1 MVLVSQAFNSQ
12 ICPFHNKSL
21 AKFAPL
27 FRLAFKIN
35 NEVIMFNLRKAC
47 LLIVI
52 ACLLAPVYGL
62 HFARWDTSMG
72 SFTAE
77 IYDDLMPITA
87 GNFIDL
93 TNSNFYNG
101 LIFHRVVR
109 GFVIQDGCPN
119 GTGTGG
125 PGYTINDEY
134 HPSLIHDCA
143 GMLAMAKTS
152 APNSA
157 GSQYY
162 ITLAPQ
168 PHLDGN
174 YSVFGKVVE
183 NLDVVLD
190 IGQVP
195 VGNNDRPLTPVT
207 INELR
212 MLDLMIDDILPPN
225 DETVECSSADEVV
238 FMVVAYSGYYEVNYA
253 WKLDG
258 EVVSQGVGD
267 LVLTHS
273 FPAGTHTL
281 SCTVENEEWSHT
293 ITWQINSTGSDID
306 DNVLPVVQNI
316 SLNPNPFKV
325 GTDIKLNSSQPQH
338 LKIYDLKG
346 RLIRDFGLVKG
357 ELFWDG
363 KDSRQRDCAAGTYLF
378 QYGDECIKGVLVK

>member
-1 MVLVSQAFNSQ
+1 MH
-12 ICPFHNKSL
+12 PFLGLHSKLND
-21 AKFAPL
+21 
-27 FRLAFKIN
+27 
-35 NEVIMFNLRKAC
+35 EVIMFNLRKAC
-47 LLIVI
+47 LLIVA
-52 ACLLAPVYGL
+52 ACLLAPVNGL
-62 HFARWDTSMG
+62 YFARWDTSMG

-77 IYDDLMPITA
+77 IYNDLMPITG
-87 GNFIDL
+87 GNFINL
-93 TNSNFYNG
+93 TDSGFYNG
-101 LIFHRVVR
+101 LIFHRVVH

-125 PGYTINDEY
+125 PGYTIQDEY

-168 PHLDGN
+168 PHLDGR
-174 YSVFGKVVE
+174 YAVFGKVVE

-195 VGNNDRPLTPVT
+195 VNANDRPITPVT

-212 MLDLMIDDILPPN
+212 LLDLIIDDITPAN
-225 DETVECSSADEVV
+225 DEAVDCDANDNVV
-238 FMVVAYSGYYEVNYA
+238 FMVIAYSGYHEVNFT
-253 WKLDG
+253 WKVDDEIVL
-258 EVVSQGVGD
+258 QGVGA
-267 LVLTHS
+267 LTLTHS

-281 SCTVENEEWSHT
+281 SCTVENVEWSHT
-293 ITWQINSTGSDID
+293 ITWQINSTGSAND
-306 DNVLPVVQNI
+306 DNVLPASQSI
-316 SLNPNPFKV
+316 TLNPNPFKE
-325 GTDIKLNSSQPQH
+325 GTDIKLNSVQPQQ

-363 KDSRQRDCAAGTYLF
+363 KDSQQRDCAAGTYLF
-378 QYGDECIKGVLVK
+378 KYGDRCSKGVLVK